1 MLHWTIYRFRS
12 KRLLLPVSRAPNEIL
27 NETLSETQSESLSKS
42 LSGSLEVA
50 FHAVMD
56 CSDEERIGKWGP
68 NETKVNKLVG
78 KRSNSHRKIMQ
89 KYKIQFL

>member
-1 MLHWTIYRFRS
+1 MY
-12 KRLLLPVSRAPNEIL
+12 VAGEIVGAH
-27 NETLSETQSESLSKS
+27 
-42 LSGSLEVA
+42 LSGEAPEPRRVVTVTALGATGDAVCLRA